1 LNETFAL
8 VLGFLGS
15 AAIGSVLTSIANGIF
30 SARAQRAELA
40 RRDLE
45 MALKLAELKHQ
56 QMIAVQEWNQK
67 SGRDADVSFFDPL
80 VTVIGYD
87 RGIKEY
93 RKTGRWDKG
102 ETAHGRPKA

>member
-1 LNETFAL
+1 MGETIAL
-8 VLGFLGS
+8 ILGS
-15 AAIGSVLTSIANGIF
+15 AAVGALISSVVSGIF
-30 SARAQRAELA
+30 ARRAQRDELG
-40 RRDLE
+40 DLE
-45 MALKLAELKHQ
+45 MALKMAELKHQ
-56 QMIAVQEWNQK
+56 QMVTTQEWNQK

>member
-1 LNETFAL
+1 MNQTL
-8 VLGFLGS
+8 VLILGS
-15 AAIGSVLTSIANGIF
+15 AAVGALLSSVVSGIF
-30 SARAQRAELA
+30 SYFTERRQLA

-56 QMIAVQEWNQK
+56 QMITVQEWTQK
-67 SGRDADVSFFDPL
+67 SGRDADVRFFDPL
-80 VTVIGYD
+80 VTVIDYD

-93 RKTGRWDKG
+93 RNTGRWDKG

>member
-1 LNETFAL
+1 MGETMAL
-8 VLGFLGS
+8 ILGS
-15 AAIGSVLTSIANGIF
+15 AAVGALISSVVSGIF
-30 SARAQRAELA
+30 ARRAQRDELA

-45 MALKLAELKHQ
+45 MALKMAELKHQ
-56 QMIAVQEWNQK
+56 QMVITQEWNQK
-67 SGRDADVSFFDPL
+67 GGRDADVSFFDPL
-80 VTVIGYD
+80 VTVIDYD